1 MDPPQTLDTCDS
13 RLLPNDSL
21 ATSVSA
27 FIKWEEA
34 AALEAFPLAV
44 VPSNHPHTREKGSK
58 MPRVSSIHV
67 TKQKERHEEADELAA
82 TKFVLDDS
90 TVWTGLSTED
100 VNEALTLHGKAL
112 AMAKL
117 MNCRR
122 ERLERVKATRRG
134 CCSGCTWC
142 RVQNEFQLD
151 VLLHLTCHLPTEQ
164 LKRALGLQ
172 RLKAKQDAGA
182 DFIIT
187 QFFFDVDNMI
197 HWIAD
202 CKDAGITILPGYLSI
217 QNYSSLCKFTS
228 WCKTRVP
235 ESVLAALDTI
245 KNDDAAVRRYGTQL
259 AAETCQRLLAAG
271 VNSLHFYTM
280 NLPRP

>member
-100 VNEALTLHGKAL
+100 TRAAGESEGDQ
-112 AMAKL
+112 
-117 MNCRR
+117 
-122 ERLERVKATRRG
+122 ERLLQR
-134 CCSGCTWC
+134 
-142 RVQNEFQLD
+142 
-151 VLLHLTCHLPTEQ
+151 LHLVQGLLTFVRMLRRSRGLQAEEEDDEAKTSAQWTPEWAS